1 VKVPQKNDKMQGLS
15 GIVDWT
21 KDGGDGAV
29 GQNVKERK
37 DESDRWEKVV
47 IVS

>member
-1 VKVPQKNDKMQGLS
+1 MQGLS
-15 GIVDWT
+15 GIADWT

-37 DESDRWEKVV
+37 DE
-47 IVS
+47 